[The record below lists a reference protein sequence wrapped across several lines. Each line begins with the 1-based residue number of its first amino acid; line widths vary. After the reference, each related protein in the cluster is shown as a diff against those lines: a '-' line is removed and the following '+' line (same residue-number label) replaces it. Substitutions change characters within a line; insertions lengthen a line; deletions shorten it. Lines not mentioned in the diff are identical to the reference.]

1 MNWIE
6 SPETK
11 DRYWNI
17 KDDESKFSIIRL
29 PNAFELSYDLQY
41 AGQQI
46 RTTHRSWS
54 CEALQLFAE
63 TIEARGHIVISKNN
77 NSLMT

>member
-11 DRYWNI
+11 DRYWSL
-17 KDDESKFSIIRL
+17 KDTDSKFSIIRL
-29 PNAFELSYDLQY
+29 TNSFELSYDLQY
-41 AGQQI
+41 ADVQI

-54 CEALQLFAE
+54 LEALKLFAE
-63 TIEARGHIVISKNN
+63 TIEARGHVVVSR
-77 NSLMT
+77 SHVLLTM